1 MSIGGQITVLSIY
14 GFLAFCLMR
23 YLIWSIKGY
32 LFNNSAYRKH
42 SKGESLKERFLYSR
56 YRKIVPRKFIFL
68 YFFFIILHSGA
79 ILLCSVLHWLAIEK
93 IGEIAVKVIYIFDNI
108 CFLLIIILWRFID
121 PKLWLPKYHR
131 KGKK

>member
-14 GFLAFCLMR
+14 GFLTFLYMR
-23 YLIWSIKGY
+23 SWIDRIKRH

-42 SKGESLKERFLYSR
+42 SKGESLKERFMYSR

-79 ILLCSVLHWLAIEK
+79 ILLCSVLHWLTIEN
-93 IGEIAVKVIYIFDNI
+93 IGEIAVRIIYIFDSI
-108 CFLLIIILWRFID
+108 FIFLDSILEFFIN
-121 PKLWLPKYHR
+121 PESHWPKYHG

>member
-42 SKGESLKERFLYSR
+42 SKGESLKERFMYSR

-68 YFFFIILHSGA
+68 YLS
-79 ILLCSVLHWLAIEK
+79 
-93 IGEIAVKVIYIFDNI
+93 
-108 CFLLIIILWRFID
+108 
-121 PKLWLPKYHR
+121 
-131 KGKK
+131 